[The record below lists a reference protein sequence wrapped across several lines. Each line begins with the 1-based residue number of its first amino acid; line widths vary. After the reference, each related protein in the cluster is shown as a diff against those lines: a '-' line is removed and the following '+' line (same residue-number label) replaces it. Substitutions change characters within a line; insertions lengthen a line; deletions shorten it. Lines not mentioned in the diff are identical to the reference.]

1 MSLRERRI
9 GIRGQF
15 LFLLVAAVLGVAS
28 VTATIAANS
37 QRDSLLQERK
47 LRGKAVLRVWGSLC
61 RERLLSDESVN
72 LAMWDFIDELMH
84 GENAVVEVYLLDT
97 NGVYLMHNKPS
108 QVGAVL
114 ALTDSVLLGDPGDSG
129 LVEGGKGPQARLR
142 FQRPIEMNGR
152 RLGLA
157 GVDFSLSGIEEGIQ
171 ESVRR
176 IFLFTGLLAAVVVSL
191 AYLLVYQVTRPIHL
205 LVEGVRKFGETFDPE
220 LPESADVKIDFHAY
234 NEIADVRD
242 SFNQMTMALRTSM
255 ADRRALKEESGHLRL
270 QATTDSLTGLFNKR
284 QFEEDFPG
292 LVDLARRRG
301 RPLCL
306 MMLDMD
312 RFKILNDTQG
322 HAEGDQALRDLA
334 QAIRDRTRG
343 SERAYRLGGDEFVVA
358 SLGTSLEEARAI
370 AGRITAEYNRRKAPV
385 NLTGISWGIVAFD
398 GKCTPEE
405 FLKSADT
412 EMYRAKREKKAER

>member
-1 MSLRERRI
+1 MSEPRRRI

-15 LFLLVAAVLGVAS
+15 LLLLVAAVVGVAS
-28 VTATIAANS
+28 VTATIAAGS

-47 LRGKAVLRVWGSLC
+47 LRGKAVLRAWGSLC

-108 QVGAVL
+108 VVGTVRAR
-114 ALTDSVLLGDPGDSG
+114 TDSVLLGNPGDSG
-129 LVEGGKGPQARLR
+129 VLEGGKGAQARLR
-142 FQRPIEMNGR
+142 FQRPVEVNGR
-152 RLGLA
+152 RLGMA

-171 ESVRR
+171 GSVRR
-176 IFLFTGLLAAVVVSL
+176 IFLFTGLLAAVIVSL
-191 AYLLVYQVTRPIHL
+191 AYLLVFQVTRPIHL
-205 LVEGVRKFGETFDPE
+205 LVEGVRKFGENFDPE
-220 LPESADVKIDFHAY
+220 LPESADVQIDFHAY

-242 SFNQMTMALRTSM
+242 SFNQMTAALRTSM
-255 ADRRALKEESGHLRL
+255 ADRKALKEESGYLRM
-270 QATTDSLTGLFNKR
+270 QATTDSLTGLYNKR

-292 LVDLARRRG
+292 LVDLAKRRR

-312 RFKILNDTQG
+312 RFKVLNDTQG
-322 HAEGDQALRDLA
+322 HAAGDQALKDLA
-334 QAIRDRTRG
+334 LSIRERTRG
-343 SERAYRLGGDEFVVA
+343 SERAYRLGGDEFIVA

-370 AGRITAEYNRRKAPV
+370 AGRITAEYNRCKADG
-385 NLTGISWGIVAFD
+385 NQTGISWGIVAYD
-398 GKCTPEE
+398 GASTPEE
-405 FLKSADT
+405 LLKFADS
-412 EMYRAKREKKAER
+412 EMYRAKRGKKAER